1 MVKQLYKSKRW
12 DVALVLS
19 SVYEDNKYAR
29 EYVGQNRLNIVFPS
43 VLALDKQFFLA
54 VRQL

>member
-29 EYVGQNRLNIVFPS
+29 EYVWQNRLNIVFPS